1 MTEKLYAV
9 ILPMDWGKGESI
21 MIQHKSHPEVDELCS
36 AKIRYLARTLRK
48 HPTQIIDEAIDTMYR
63 ACNDTPPEA
72 TLLTEQIPETER
84 LL

>member
-1 MTEKLYAV
+1 
-9 ILPMDWGKGESI
+9 MDWGKGESI